1 MRWVALKLNF
11 GCSFYKQITPQL
23 VFMLFVLP
31 FLRILLQILNQPV
44 WLFSIQIESNVGCL
58 LDSGFGLID

>member
-23 VFMLFVLP
+23 VFMLFIYLVKNFTP
-31 FLRILLQILNQPV
+31 KFKSTRQAIFCTN
-44 WLFSIQIESNVGCL
+44 
-58 LDSGFGLID
+58 LIDRSVVYYNTDII